1 MVGLAV
7 ALTFMAVF
15 TLMVALLSLGEGPLQ
30 SPMRRLRK
38 RFAAKSE
45 QKATVPVFR
54 DVAMSSVPSLHRI
67 LSRAAFTSP
76 LGRYLRQADI
86 PQRVGTVVGAV
97 LLLAFLGGY
106 LAWHLTRFWLW
117 SALGMAVF
125 GSLPLLYVL
134 RRRRLRLALYAEQLP
149 DALDVLSRSLQAG
162 QSFLYGVQTVAREMP
177 EPTAKEFQMTFE
189 ELRLGRSLRE
199 ALQTHADRV
208 ESLDFNLLS
217 TALLI
222 QREVGGNLTEILENA
237 SRTIRERYKLLG
249 QVQALSAQNRL
260 GAKIIGG
267 LPLAIA
273 GMVYY
278 LKPDLIMVLF
288 QDEFGRRL
296 VATAIVMQIMGY
308 YVMKRIVTIKI

>member
-7 ALTFMAVF
+7 VLTFMAVF
-15 TLMVALLSLGEGPLQ
+15 TLMVALLSLGEGTLQ

-45 QKATVPVFR
+45 QKATVRVFR
-54 DVAMSSVPSLHRI
+54 DVAMSSVPGLHRI
-67 LSRAAFTSP
+67 LSRAAFANP
-76 LGRYLRQADI
+76 LGRYLQQADI

-106 LAWHLTRFWLW
+106 FVWRLTKFWLW

-134 RRRRLRLALYAEQLP
+134 RRRRLRLALYVEQLP

-162 QSFLYGVQTVAREMP
+162 QSFLHGVQTVAREMP
-177 EPTAKEFQMTFE
+177 EPAAKEFRMTFE

-199 ALQTHADRV
+199 ALQSHADRV

-260 GAKIIGG
+260 GAKIIGA

-288 QDEFGRRL
+288 QDELGRRL
-296 VATAIVMQIMGY
+296 VATAIVMQIVGY